1 MCLRFFDLTHFRG
14 QGRNI
19 ILFVFWFKW
28 EQENLLLKFTDLQSV
43 PANSTQKQSCRVAL
57 EKNWLTTLN
66 HHQRHFFMTKRSY
79 QNLRQSFDR
88 SQSNQ
93 RQFSTGS
100 IQQLVIKVT
109 RVQGFSVGETH
120 FQSLVNEKIT
130 SIRFQ
135 KTLYFTATR
144 SQSYLSNTQLS

>member
-1 MCLRFFDLTHFRG
+1 MYKNSL
-14 QGRNI
+14 
-19 ILFVFWFKW
+19 VFWSMGELDIF
-28 EQENLLLKFTDLQSV
+28 LLRFTDLQFV
-43 PANSTQKQSCRVAL
+43 PANSTQVAL

-100 IQQLVIKVT
+100 IQQLVNKVT
-109 RVQGFSVGETH
+109 RVQGFSVEETH
-120 FQSLVNEKIT
+120 FQYLVNVTMTFIGGLG
-130 SIRFQ
+130 FQ
-135 KTLYFTATR
+135 KNYISLHQD
-144 SQSYLSNTQLS
+144 QSYLSNTQLSHR